1 MGNLFP
7 KGSQGDNDQL
17 PNAWADNNCCESSAG
32 REFTSGQSGQDSIQ
46 RNRAFKKGIESVQ
59 GRPENDI
66 PGKNQQMKGIG
77 GAIKEQKV
85 QSEKGKVRSDFRR
98 P

>member
-1 MGNLFP
+1 MINCQTRGQIIITARVQ
-7 KGSQGDNDQL
+7 QG
-17 PNAWADNNCCESSAG
+17 
-32 REFTSGQSGQDSIQ
+32 EFTSGQSGQDSIQ

-77 GAIKEQKV
+77 GAIKEQRV

>member
-1 MGNLFP
+1 MI
-7 KGSQGDNDQL
+7 
-17 PNAWADNNCCESSAG
+17 NCQTRGQIIITA
-32 REFTSGQSGQDSIQ
+32 RVQQAEFTSGQSGQDSIQ

-77 GAIKEQKV
+77 GAIKEQRV